1 MVGKKTA
8 ALNIR
13 INPDVKEAIRLAAR
27 RQNRSVANMMETL
40 IIQHCEEVGITIPE
54 QQILFEEPPT
64 NERTAQ

>member
-1 MVGKKTA
+1 MVAKKTA

-13 INPDVKEAIRLAAR
+13 IHPDIKEAIRVAAR

-54 QQILFEEPPT
+54 QQALFDDAS
-64 NERTAQ
+64 NE